1 MTDMPFAPRGDAAAI
16 ETRTALAPRFDADGL
31 IVAIAVDVDTSEVL
45 MVAHM
50 DPTAL
55 ARTIETR
62 HAWFFSRS
70 RSRLWRKGEE
80 SGNTL
85 DVVEMRVDCDQDAI
99 LLKVRVNG
107 AGVACHLG
115 YRSCFYRSVPLG
127 AAPTPTLAL
136 VFDSAMRRIESPP
149 HVAKDR
155 RDR

>member
-1 MTDMPFAPRGDAAAI
+1 MTDTPFAPRGDAAAI
-16 ETRTALAPRFDADGL
+16 ETGTALAPRFDADGL
-31 IVAIAVDVDTSEVL
+31 IVAIAANADTSEVL

-50 DPTAL
+50 DATAL

-62 HAWFFSRS
+62 QAWFFSRS
-70 RSRLWRKGEE
+70 RNRLWRKGEE

-85 DVVEMRVDCDQDAI
+85 DIVDVRVDCDQDAI
-99 LLKVRVNG
+99 LLKVRVGG

-127 AAPTPTLAL
+127 AAPTPPTTL
-136 VFDSAMRRIESPP
+136 VFDGAMRRIESPS